1 MLQEKKFRDAV
12 FVITEERLCP
22 IYNVGEELKV
32 ADLCAVLPD
41 AKAVCM
47 VLVEKLIE
55 ITGKKESFERFSHL
69 NTKKS
74 KFDCGG
80 CKGLICFEYK
90 KEKGFSTL
98 QMKLLS
104 EAEER
109 RRKKHLDKF
118 YSKLRNFPLFES
130 LDDGALYDLA
140 SLLELKTYPK
150 DKVVLKKGEPGTQL
164 FILLAG
170 KVGVIAEDGQRLAE
184 MGKGEIFGEMSLLSG
199 EPVSCSIHSLFE
211 TEAALLSIKNFKHV
225 LKKYPV
231 LQLFLLKMLVDRAQA
246 MALRSG
252 NITSGMSGELNEISI
267 VELLQLINSNQKTGT
282 VELVLD
288 DARAVVLFEEGELMQ
303 VRYKD
308 LMDKDALFALLG
320 KKAGRFS
327 YTKGIPLEFENGEPL
342 GSFMGLIM
350 EGVQFV
356 DEQEYGES

>member
-1 MLQEKKFRDAV
+1 MLQQKKFRDAV

-32 ADLCAVLPD
+32 ADLCAVLPE

-55 ITGKKESFERFSHL
+55 ITVKKESFERFSHL
-69 NTKKS
+69 SPQKS

-80 CKGLICFEYK
+80 CKGMIHFEYK

-140 SLLELKTYPK
+140 SLLELKSYPK

-199 EPVSCSIHSLFE
+199 EPVSCSIHSLSD

-252 NITSGMSGELNEISI
+252 NITSGMSGELDEISI
-267 VELLQLINSNQKTGT
+267 VELFQLINSSQKTGT

-288 DARAVVLFEEGELMQ
+288 DARAVVLFGEGELMQ

-308 LMDKDALFALLG
+308 LVDKEALFALLS
-320 KKAGRFS
+320 KKDGHFS
-327 YTKGIPLEFENGEPL
+327 YTKGIPLEFENREPI
-342 GSFMGLIM
+342 GGFMGLIM
-350 EGVQFV
+350 EGVQFI
-356 DEQEYGES
+356 DEQEYGEN